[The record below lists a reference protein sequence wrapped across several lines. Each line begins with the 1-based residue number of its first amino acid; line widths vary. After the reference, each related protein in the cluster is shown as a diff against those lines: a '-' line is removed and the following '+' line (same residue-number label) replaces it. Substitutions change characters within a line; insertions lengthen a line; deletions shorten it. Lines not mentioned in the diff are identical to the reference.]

1 MFFISHNL
9 SMLNLSLNE
18 LKLVT
23 QSRGIKGYKSLSKER
38 LLCALSKSKSVESK
52 NIIDDERLKK
62 TRNDVNELRD
72 FKASNK
78 RD

>member
-1 MFFISHNL
+1 
-9 SMLNLSLNE
+9 MLNLSLNE

-38 LLCALSKSKSVESK
+38 LLCTLSESKSVESK

-72 FKASNK
+72 FKVSNK

>member
-1 MFFISHNL
+1 
-9 SMLNLSLNE
+9 MLNLSLNE

-23 QSRGIKGYKSLSKER
+23 QSRGIKGYKSLSEER
-38 LLCALSKSKSVESK
+38 LLCALSESKSVESK

-72 FKASNK
+72 FKVSNK